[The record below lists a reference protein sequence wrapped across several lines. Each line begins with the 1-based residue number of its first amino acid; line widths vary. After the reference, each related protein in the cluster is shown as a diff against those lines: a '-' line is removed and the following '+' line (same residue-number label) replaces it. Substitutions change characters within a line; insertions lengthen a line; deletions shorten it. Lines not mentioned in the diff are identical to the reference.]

1 MSAGQ
6 ATRIVVVRHGETDW
20 NAAGRIQGHTDIGL
34 NERGRWQS
42 DRLAEAL
49 AGEAFDA
56 VYASDMART
65 LQTAQPL
72 TTRLGLAPRT
82 DPGLRERGFGRFEG
96 LSFDQIERTWP
107 DDAARWRAREP
118 DFAPGGGE
126 SLNAFYARCVGA
138 VERLGERHRGG
149 SIAIVTHGGVLDCLY
164 RAATRLE
171 LQAPRS
177 WVLGNAAVN
186 RLLHTEQGFML
197 VGWNDDAHLN
207 QVGVWG

>member
-1 MSAGQ
+1 VSAGQ
-6 ATRIVVVRHGETDW
+6 VTRILVVRHGETDW

-34 NERGRWQS
+34 NERGRWQA

-49 AGEAFDA
+49 AGEGFDA

-65 LQTAQPL
+65 LQTLQPL
-72 TTRLGLAPRT
+72 ATRLGLAPRS
-82 DPGLRERGFGRFEG
+82 DSGLRERGFGRFEG
-96 LSFDQIERTWP
+96 LSFDQIERAWP
-107 DDAARWRAREP
+107 DDAARWRTREP

-126 SLNAFYARCVGA
+126 SLTVFYARCVGA

-177 WVLGNAAVN
+177 WVLGNAALN
-186 RLLHTEQGFML
+186 RLLHTEQGFGL

-207 QVGVWG
+207 QVGVAD